1 MGKVLLTG
9 ADSFLGNYVLA
20 ELVERGFNVI
30 ALING
35 EPLIDLADKSSLVTL
50 VDASLNSRAHLSDYL
65 RDCHYVIQIPENSL
79 AIPNRS
85 EILPDIDPNFTKCL
99 IETALANG
107 VERFIHINSAQI
119 FQAGTF
125 KKPAD
130 ETYPLRKIISGADPL
145 NALQIAYRNIKTG
158 IEAHQ
163 LPAIT
168 LCPTFMLGA
177 YEQFPNYSAILLAL
191 YDGGLQYYTN
201 GGRNYIFAKDVAT
214 GVVNALSRGKVGS
227 TYILG
232 NQNWN
237 YREIFTCIGTC
248 MDVSPPERF
257 VPTWLAIIFG
267 MIDQLAIHALFK
279 EPRIRFPVHPQ
290 AYRTCYYSAAK
301 ALQELDLPQTPIE
314 QAVQSCFEWQKS
326 SGWLAQRLPR
336 LA

>member
-1 MGKVLLTG
+1 MKKVLLTG

-20 ELVERGFNVI
+20 ELVERGFDVV

-35 EPLIDLADKSSLVTL
+35 EPLIDLADKSSQITL
-50 VDASLNSRAHLSDYL
+50 VDSYSNNHEHLTDYI

-79 AIPNRS
+79 AIPGRS
-85 EILPDIDPNFTKCL
+85 EILPDIDLDFTKYL
-99 IETALANG
+99 IETSLANG
-107 VERFIHINSAQI
+107 IERFIHINSAHI
-119 FQAGTF
+119 FQAGTS
-125 KKPAD
+125 KKNAD
-130 ETYPLRKIISGADPL
+130 ETYPLRKIISSADPL

-158 IEAHQ
+158 IEAHH

-177 YEQFPNYSAILLAL
+177 YESHPNYSGIVLAL
-191 YDGGLQYYTN
+191 YDGALRHYTN

-214 GVVNALSRGKVGS
+214 GVVNALSRGNVGS

-232 NQNWN
+232 HQNWS
-237 YREIFTCIGTC
+237 YQEIFTCIGKC
-248 MDVSPPERF
+248 IDVSPPERF

-267 MIDQLAIHALFK
+267 MIDHFAIHALLK
-279 EPRIRFPVHPQ
+279 EPRIRFPMNPK
-290 AYRTCYYSAAK
+290 AYQTYFYSAAK

-314 QAVQSCFEWQKS
+314 HAVQSCFEWQKS
-326 SGWLAQRLPR
+326 NGWLMKRQTH